1 MPEKITE
8 KDSAY
13 RHLELMPTADIL
25 SNINKEDKTVPLAVE
40 KALPQIE
47 KLVDA
52 VHEKLG
58 NGGRLFYIGSGTSGR
73 LGIVDAS
80 ECPPTFGVGF
90 DVVTGI
96 IAGGDAAIRRA
107 QEGAEDNLGAA
118 WKDLGQAGISAKDFV
133 IGLSASGT
141 TPYVVGGLYSCKE
154 NGIATGCI
162 VCNPESEIAAISDYP
177 VEVVTGPE
185 FVTGST
191 RMKAGTAQKM
201 TLNMVST
208 AVMIKLGRIKDNKMV
223 DMQLTNNKLIDR
235 GTKML
240 MHLYGWEYGQAHD
253 RLMKL
258 GSVRNVIINY
268 ELGITN

>member
-8 KDSAY
+8 KDSIY
-13 RHLELMPTADIL
+13 RHLELMPTKDIL
-25 SNINKEDKTVPLAVE
+25 SNINNEDKTVPIAVE

-52 VHEKLG
+52 VYEKLS

-107 QEGAEDNLGAA
+107 QEGAEDSLDNA
-118 WKDLGQAGISAKDFV
+118 WKDLQAFHISTKDFV

-141 TPYVVGGLYSCKE
+141 TPYVIGGLHACRE

-162 VCNPESEIAAISDYP
+162 VCNPDSEIAALSAFP
-177 VEVVTGPE
+177 VEVITGPE

-191 RMKAGTAQKM
+191 RMKAGTAQKLV
-201 TLNMVST
+201 LNMVST

-223 DMQLTNNKLIDR
+223 DMQLTNNKLVDR
-235 GTKML
+235 GTRML
-240 MHLYGWEYGQAHD
+240 MHLYGWEYNEAHA

-258 GSVRNVIINY
+258 GSVRNVISEN
-268 ELGITN
+268 EGKKA